1 MSNLQFTALAWAAL
15 AAHVGALAMAL
26 TRRGTTPM
34 LGLNLAV
41 AAAVL
46 IYLVARPRWM
56 AAPVDGQKLALAVFE
71 IAVLAAAALALR
83 GVRFAGAASWAG
95 FGVHALASAA
105 MVAFVMLFRIT
116 RLI

>member
-1 MSNLQFTALAWAAL
+1 MSNLQFTVLAWAAL
-15 AAHVGALAMAL
+15 AAHIGALAMAL
-26 TRRGTTPM
+26 TRRGTAAM

-41 AAAVL
+41 AVGALV
-46 IYLVARPRWM
+46 YLVAKPYWM
-56 AAPVDGQKLALAVFE
+56 AAPVDGQKLGLAAFE
-71 IAVLAAAALALR
+71 IAVLAAATLALR

-95 FGVHALASAA
+95 FGMHALASVA

>member
-1 MSNLQFTALAWAAL
+1 MTNLQFIVLAWAAL

-26 TRRGTTPM
+26 TRRGTASM
-34 LGLNLAV
+34 LGLNLVV

-46 IYLVARPRWM
+46 VYLVARPRWM
-56 AAPVDGQKLALAVFE
+56 AAPVDGQKLALAAFE
-71 IAVLAAAALALR
+71 VAALAAAVLALR
-83 GVRFAGAASWAG
+83 GVRFAGAASWVA
-95 FGVHALASAA
+95 FAVHAAASLA